1 MNIYS
6 PADHLS
12 ASYARGLLKRTPL
25 RVNRIRTHA
34 NSRESNAGMQA
45 HADYFD
51 SIIKEATSSN
61 DSDSDS
67 DSDSDIKRNTEFEA
81 MVREA
86 NGFDDPYSVKVA
98 GTKGNARPV
107 APSDRVTRSTRR
119 PPIPPAARRESF
131 GGHASEDY
139 LNRIARESETHEFE
153 PSWMKYLKPS
163 KPEAVKD
170 KFTEQLDLM
179 QADLAESDL
188 GEGTSFS
195 HTDTHTAMDH
205 LVNVFE
211 GRGKVE
217 DDLDM
222 VLDLDDEDEE
232 INALMESFGE
242 GDKTVEPMAVG
253 DDAGDFKADVGTFH
267 ELGLLAYPG
276 SDGKQFAGMEI
287 SSNGVENN

>member
-1 MNIYS
+1 MNIYL

-25 RVNRIRTHA
+25 RRTHA
-34 NSRESNAGMQA
+34 NSRPTNES
-45 HADYFD
+45 DYFD
-51 SIIKEATSSN
+51 SIIKE
-61 DSDSDS
+61 DDSDS
-67 DSDSDIKRNTEFEA
+67 DSDSDIKRSMEFEA

-86 NGFDDPYSVKVA
+86 NGFDDDYSVKVA
-98 GTKGNARPV
+98 GTKGNARAV
-107 APSDRVTRSTRR
+107 APSDRMTRSSGRPRIPPRIPPPARR
-119 PPIPPAARRESF
+119 PARRESL

-139 LNRIARESETHEFE
+139 LNRIARESETHELE

-170 KFTEQLDLM
+170 QFTEQLDLM

-188 GEGTSFS
+188 GAGKSFS
-195 HTDTHTAMDH
+195 LTNTDKAMDH

-222 VLDLDDEDEE
+222 VLDQDDEDEE
-232 INALMESFGE
+232 INALMESFE
-242 GDKTVEPMAVG
+242 EDEKTVENVG
-253 DDAGDFKADVGTFH
+253 GEKTVENEGDVGTYN

-276 SDGKQFAGMEI
+276 GGAKQFAGMEI
-287 SSNGVENN
+287 SSRGVETK